1 MGKTK
6 RSNNFLLQG
15 GILAMAGIIV
25 RLIGMLYRVPLTGI
39 IGNRGNGYYS
49 AAYEIYSMVLLVSSY
64 SIPLALSKE
73 MSAKIAL
80 GQYKNAKKVFH
91 GALCYAIIV
100 GIIGMGIAWFLAPT
114 LGEKSAISLKVLS
127 PTIF

>member
-80 GQYKNAKKVFH
+80 GQYKNALPYYKTFTDKYTEQDEY
-91 GALCYAIIV
+91 LKYAQTR
-100 GIIGMGIAWFLAPT
+100 A
-114 LGEKSAISLKVLS
+114 GELENNGK
-127 PTIF
+127 